1 MNEYSNDLPNRKTM
15 RWQGYDYTLSGL
27 YFITICVQGNLCLFG
42 RIQEGEMILND
53 AGMMV
58 ARWYYELQHKFPSI
72 WCDTLVVMPN
82 HIHCVILNSVTA
94 GGRIDTHLLNDN
106 DTACLGKQIDLHQ
119 HEQIGLSQQS
129 LYLPNEKGTVDIR
142 AVVQWFKTM
151 TTNEYIQGVKQKCWS
166 PFLRKLWQR
175 SYWERII
182 RNPHEYDMIT
192 NYIATNPQRWV
203 QKGSADKSLQK
214 DCLWKP
220 I

>member
-94 GGRIDTHLLNDN
+94 GGRIDPPLLNN
-106 DTACLGKQIDLHQ
+106 VDTACLGRQIDLHQ
-119 HEQIGLSQQS
+119 HEQVGLSQQS
-129 LYLPNEKGTVDIR
+129 LYLPDEEGTCLLY
-142 AVVQWFKTM
+142 T
-151 TTNEYIQGVKQKCWS
+151 S
-166 PFLRKLWQR
+166 PSPRD
-175 SYWERII
+175 S
-182 RNPHEYDMIT
+182 
-192 NYIATNPQRWV
+192 
-203 QKGSADKSLQK
+203 
-214 DCLWKP
+214 
-220 I
+220 

>member
-1 MNEYSNDLPNRKTM
+1 M
-15 RWQGYDYTLSGL
+15 RWQGYDYSLSGL
-27 YFITICVQGNLCLFG
+27 YFITICVQGSLCLFG

-94 GGRIDTHLLNDN
+94 GGRIDPPLLNN
-106 DTACLGKQIDLHQ
+106 VDTACLGRQIDRHQ
-119 HEQIGLSQQS
+119 HEQVGLSQQS
-129 LYLPNEKGTVDIR
+129 LYLPDEEETVDIR
-142 AVVQWFKTM
+142 AVIQWFKTM
-151 TTNEYIQGVKQKCWS
+151 TTNEYIQGVKQKCWH

-175 SYWERII
+175 SYWERVI
-182 RNPHEYDMIT
+182 RNPHEYDMII
-192 NYIATNPQRWV
+192 NYIATNPQRWT

-214 DCLWKP
+214 GCLWKP

>member
-15 RWQGYDYTLSGL
+15 RWQGYDYSLSGL
-27 YFITICVQGNLCLFG
+27 YFITICVQGSLCLFG

-94 GGRIDTHLLNDN
+94 GERIDTHLLNDN
-106 DTACLGKQIDLHQ
+106 DTACLSRQIDLHQ

-129 LYLPNEKGTVDIR
+129 LCLPNEEGTVDIR

>member
-15 RWQGYDYTLSGL
+15 RWQGYDYSLSGL
-27 YFITICVQGNLCLFG
+27 YFITICVQGSLCLFG

-94 GGRIDTHLLNDN
+94 GGRIDPPLLNN
-106 DTACLGKQIDLHQ
+106 VDTACLGRQIDRHQ
-119 HEQIGLSQQS
+119 HEQVGLSQQS
-129 LYLPNEKGTVDIR
+129 LYLPDEEETVDIR
-142 AVVQWFKTM
+142 AVIQWFKTM
-151 TTNEYIQGVKQKCWS
+151 TTNEYIQGVKQKCWH

-175 SYWERII
+175 SYWERVI
-182 RNPHEYDMIT
+182 RNPHEYDMII
-192 NYIATNPQRWV
+192 NYIATNPQRWT

-214 DCLWKP
+214 GCLWKP